1 MRKKHSICWFLLAQ
15 ATVLK
20 TLESESLGMPTFCHF
35 SLYQKL
41 YVRYVNASLFF
52 LNWMIIL
59 QMQSKIMSWVFML
72 FYLLP
77 FYYPDF
83 YCELVY
89 PNLQREKLVCLLC
102 LERIVHDII
111 IIKRSLINCEENLET
126 HAGIASDK

>member
-1 MRKKHSICWFLLAQ
+1 MRKKHSICWFFLAQ

-20 TLESESLGMPTFCHF
+20 TLESESLGMLTFCHF

-59 QMQSKIMSWVFML
+59 QMQSKIMS
-72 FYLLP
+72 YLCYFISSLSTTQI
-77 FYYPDF
+77 FIV
-83 YCELVY
+83 CELVY

-102 LERIVHDII
+102 LEHIVHDII
-111 IIKRSLINCEENLET
+111 IIKRSLINSEENLET